1 MSDGQG
7 DARVVAATLLLET
20 VQECSWFPTDPA
32 RAIAIRNSHR
42 HKNTMAALWVV
53 ASVLSWVSV
62 AAFMGPPP
70 RPDVDT
76 GRPMS
81 DEVHESPR
89 STQKKMDPFEHYC
102 AGCNYVVDQIEKE
115 ILATPDKRYVLSR
128 FRLDEKKEI
137 LYERTEERI
146 EEVIESVC
154 DPIRKRVFRKL
165 SDALVEVVDDPE
177 TQVPGGKR
185 LANSLHATCQHIVRK
200 FEDELTL
207 IFHRNPPD
215 FKARIC
221 GDIVKAC
228 KPSPGSE
235 SGNEKAEL

>member
-146 EEVIESVC
+146 EEVIESLKWSMTLR
-154 DPIRKRVFRKL
+154 RK
-165 SDALVEVVDDPE
+165 
-177 TQVPGGKR
+177 
-185 LANSLHATCQHIVRK
+185 K

>member
-1 MSDGQG
+1 M
-7 DARVVAATLLLET
+7 VAATLLLET

-102 AGCNYVVDQIEKE
+102 AGPANPRSCLSIELTRMNMLGCNYVVDQIEKE

-137 LYERTEERI
+137 LYGT
-146 EEVIESVC
+146 VT
-154 DPIRKRVFRKL
+154 DIRRAIKL
-165 SDALVEVVDDPE
+165 SHDLAL
-177 TQVPGGKR
+177 
-185 LANSLHATCQHIVRK
+185 I
-200 FEDELTL
+200 
-207 IFHRNPPD
+207 
-215 FKARIC
+215 
-221 GDIVKAC
+221 
-228 KPSPGSE
+228 
-235 SGNEKAEL
+235 